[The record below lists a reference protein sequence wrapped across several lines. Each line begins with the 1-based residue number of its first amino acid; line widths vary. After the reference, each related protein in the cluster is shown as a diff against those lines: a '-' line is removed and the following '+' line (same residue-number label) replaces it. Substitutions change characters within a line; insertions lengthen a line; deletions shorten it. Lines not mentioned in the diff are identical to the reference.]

1 MLRVLKLPKQIL
13 KSKIVNLQS
22 SMKIKLY
29 ILFFLLTTSLFAQK
43 VTTSVNVTKNKI
55 GAEFKLT
62 LKTDVDTLSK
72 VKFPEAKS
80 FGALEVIQSYKID
93 TVKNGARYQLIK
105 NYGLTQFDSGKYVI
119 PRIPVLINGKTAF
132 SDSIK
137 VEVNNIKVDTL
148 KQKMYDIKD
157 IAIVESPLGTWWIYV
172 LILLVIAAAGFF
184 IYKFIKKRQN
194 KPKIEEIVFKSPIE
208 KATTLLQQLE
218 RKELWQKGE
227 IKHYYS
233 ELTDIARNYIEEEIH
248 IPAMESTTSELI
260 EGLRKA
266 AKQHKLKLSNET
278 VENLEKVLMQ
288 ADLVKFAKVK
298 PLDFE
303 IEEDKKRISS
313 SIVIIHKS
321 IPEVV
326 EEDDE
331 LTQWNEQQKELARLQ
346 KLKKQKRVRIISTIG
361 IILGMLML
369 FLFGLIYFK
378 GFDYVKDNFIGHP
391 TKDLVEG
398 QWVYSEYGNPGI
410 KVETPKV
417 LKRIDVTKTLPKNAM
432 ALIKEMQTFG
442 YGSVLEDFYITV
454 STVTYKQ
461 ETQIDLD
468 KTAEGYMKVMEA
480 QGAQDILVK
489 TEDFDTQKGISGKK
503 AYGTLTIL
511 DKIKGKSTKIY
522 YELLLFSQNGGLQT
536 ILVMHLEDDKY
547 GQQIADRMLNSV
559 ELQTAQQ

>member
-1 MLRVLKLPKQIL
+1 
-13 KSKIVNLQS
+13 
-22 SMKIKLY
+22 MKIKLY
-29 ILFFLLTTSLFAQK
+29 ILFFLLSTSLFAQK
-43 VTTSVNVTKNKI
+43 VTTSVDTIKNKI

-72 VKFPEAKS
+72 VKFPEAKN
-80 FGALEVIQSYKID
+80 FGALEVIHSYKID
-93 TVKNGARYQLIK
+93 TVRNGARYELIK
-105 NYGLTQFDSGKYVI
+105 KYGLTQFDRGSYVI
-119 PRIPVLINGKTAF
+119 PRIPVLINGKAVF

-137 VEVNNIKVDTL
+137 LEVNDVKVDTL

-157 IAIVESPLGTWWIYV
+157 IAQAESPLGTWWIYL
-172 LILLVIAAAGFF
+172 LILLVIGIAGYF
-184 IYKFIKKRQN
+184 IYQFIKKRQSQ
-194 KPKIEEIVFKSPIE
+194 PKAEVIVFKSPIE

-218 RKELWQKGE
+218 IKELWQKGE

-266 AKQHKLKLSNET
+266 AKQKKLKLSNET

-298 PLDFE
+298 PIDYE

-313 SIVIIHKS
+313 AIVIIHKS

-326 EEDDE
+326 EDDDE
-331 LTQWNEQQKELARLQ
+331 LALWNEQQKELARLQ

-369 FLFGLIYFK
+369 FVLGLIYFK
-378 GFDYVKDNFIGHP
+378 GFDYVKDNFLGHP

-398 QWVYSEYGNPGI
+398 QWVYSEYGNPGVR
-410 KVETPKV
+410 VETPKV
-417 LKRIDVTKTLPKNAM
+417 LKRIDATKTLPKDAM

-442 YGSVLEDFYITV
+442 YGSLLEDFYIAV

-461 ETQIDLD
+461 PIQMDLD
-468 KTAEGYMKVMEA
+468 KTAEGYLKIMEA
-480 QGAQDILVK
+480 QGAQNIIVK

-503 AYGTLTIL
+503 AYGTMTVLN
-511 DKIKGKSTKIY
+511 KIKGKSTKMY
-522 YELLLFSQNGGLQT
+522 YEVLLFSQNSGLQT
-536 ILVMHLEDDKY
+536 ILVMHREDDKY
-547 GQQIADRMLNSV
+547 GQQIAERMLNSV
-559 ELQTAQQ
+559 ELQTAQE

>member
-1 MLRVLKLPKQIL
+1 
-13 KSKIVNLQS
+13 
-22 SMKIKLY
+22 MKIKLY
-29 ILFFLLTTSLFAQK
+29 ILFLLLSTSLFAQK

-72 VKFPEAKS
+72 VKFPEAKN

-93 TVKNGARYQLIK
+93 TVKNGARYELIK
-105 NYGLTQFDSGKYVI
+105 KYGLTQFDSGKYVI
-119 PRIPVLINGKTAF
+119 PRIPVLINGKSIF

-137 VEVNNIKVDTL
+137 VEVNDVKVDTL

-157 IAIVESPLGTWWIYV
+157 IAQVESPLGTWWIYL
-172 LILLVIAAAGFF
+172 LILLAIGVIGYF
-184 IYKFIKKRQN
+184 IYQFIKKRQN
-194 KPKIEEIVFKSPIE
+194 QPKAEVIVFKSPIE

-218 RKELWQKGE
+218 SKELWQKGE

-260 EGLRKA
+260 EGLRRVS
-266 AKQHKLKLSNET
+266 KQQKLKLSNET
-278 VENLEKVLMQ
+278 LENLEKVLMQ

-298 PLDFE
+298 PLDYE

-326 EEDDE
+326 EENDE
-331 LTQWNEQQKELARLQ
+331 LALWNEQQKELARLQ
-346 KLKKQKRVRIISTIG
+346 KLKKQKRARIITTIA
-361 IILGMLML
+361 IVIGMLII
-369 FLFGLIYFK
+369 FVSGVAYFK
-378 GFDYVKDNFIGHP
+378 GTEYLRDNILGHP

-398 QWVYSEYGNPGI
+398 EWVYSEYGNPGV

-417 LKRIDVTKTLPKNAM
+417 LKRIDASKVLPKDAM
-432 ALIKEMQTFG
+432 SLIKDMQIFS
-442 YGSVLEDFYITV
+442 YGSILEDFSIVV
-454 STVTYKQ
+454 STITYKQ
-461 ETQIDLD
+461 PMKMDLD
-468 KTAEGYMKVMEA
+468 KTAEGYLKIMEA
-480 QGAQDILVK
+480 QGAQNIIVK

-503 AYGTLTIL
+503 AYGTMTVLNKL
-511 DKIKGKSTKIY
+511 KGKSTKMY
-522 YELLLFSQNGGLQT
+522 YELLLFAQDSGLQE
-536 ILVMHLEDDKY
+536 ILILHREDDKY
-547 GQQIADRMLNSV
+547 AQQIAERMLNSV
-559 ELQTAQQ
+559 ELQTAQE

>member
-1 MLRVLKLPKQIL
+1 
-13 KSKIVNLQS
+13 
-22 SMKIKLY
+22 MKIKLY
-29 ILFFLLTTSLFAQK
+29 ILLLFTTTLFAQK

-72 VKFPEAKS
+72 VKFPEAKN

-119 PRIPVLINGKTAF
+119 PRIPVLINGKPSF

-137 VEVNNIKVDTL
+137 VEVNNVEVDTL

-157 IAIVESPLGTWWIYV
+157 IAQVESPIGTWWIYI
-172 LILLVIAAAGFF
+172 LILLAIAVVGYF
-184 IYKFIKKRQN
+184 IYQFIKKRQN
-194 KPKIEEIVFKSPIE
+194 KPKVEEIVFKSPIE

-218 RKELWQKGE
+218 VKELWQKGE

-278 VENLEKVLMQ
+278 VENLEKVLKQ
-288 ADLVKFAKVK
+288 ADLVKFAKIK
-298 PLDFE
+298 PLDYE
-303 IEEDKKRISS
+303 IEEDKKRISN

-321 IPEVV
+321 IPEIV

-331 LTQWNEQQKELARLQ
+331 LIQWNEKQKELARLQ
-346 KLKKQKRVRIISTIG
+346 KLKKQKRIRIISTIG
-361 IILGMLML
+361 IILGMLL
-369 FLFGLIYFK
+369 IFLLGLIYFK
-378 GFDYVKDNFIGHP
+378 GFDYVKDNIIGHP

-398 QWVYSEYGNPGI
+398 KWVYSQYGNPGI
-410 KVETPKV
+410 RIETPKV
-417 LKRIDVTKTLPKNAM
+417 LKRIDASKILPKEAM

-442 YGSVLEDFYITV
+442 YGSILEDFYITV

-461 ETQIDLD
+461 ETQIDLN

-480 QGAQDILVK
+480 QGAQNILVK

-503 AYGTLTIL
+503 AYGTMTVL
-511 DKIKGKSTKIY
+511 DKGKGKSTKMY

-536 ILVMHLEDDKY
+536 ILVMHREEDKY
-547 GQQIADRMLNSV
+547 GQQIAERMLNSV

>member
-1 MLRVLKLPKQIL
+1 
-13 KSKIVNLQS
+13 
-22 SMKIKLY
+22 MKFKLY
-29 ILFFLLTTSLFAQK
+29 IAFFLLSTSLFAQK
-43 VTTSVNVTKNKI
+43 VTTSVDVTKNKI

-72 VKFPEAKS
+72 VKFPEAKN
-80 FGALEVIQSYKID
+80 FGALEVIHSYKID
-93 TVKNGARYQLIK
+93 TVRNGARYELIK
-105 NYGLTQFDSGKYVI
+105 KYGLTQFDSGKYTI
-119 PRIPVLINGKTAF
+119 QRIPILINGKPVF

-137 VEVNNIKVDTL
+137 VEVNDIQVDTL

-157 IAIVESPLGTWWIYV
+157 IAQVESPLGSWWIYL
-172 LILLVIAAAGFF
+172 LILLVIGIAGYF
-184 IYKFIKKRQN
+184 IYQFIKKRQN
-194 KPKIEEIVFKSPIE
+194 QPKAEVIVFKSPIE

-218 RKELWQKGE
+218 NKELWQKGE

-260 EGLRKA
+260 DGLRKA
-266 AKQHKLKLSNET
+266 AKQKKLKISNET

-298 PLDFE
+298 PLDYE

-326 EEDDE
+326 ENDDE
-331 LTQWNEQQKELARLQ
+331 LALWNEQQKELARLQ

-361 IILGMLML
+361 ILFGMLLL
-369 FLFGLIYFK
+369 FVLGLIYFK
-378 GFDYVKDNFIGHP
+378 GFDYVKDNFLGHP

-398 QWVYSEYGNPGI
+398 QWVYSEYGNPGVR
-410 KVETPKV
+410 VETPKV
-417 LKRIDVTKTLPKNAM
+417 LKRVDAAKTLPKDAM

-442 YGSVLEDFYITV
+442 YGSLLEDFYIAV

-461 ETQIDLD
+461 PTQMDLD
-468 KTAEGYMKVMEA
+468 KTAEGYLKIMEA
-480 QGAQDILVK
+480 QGAQNIIVK
-489 TEDFDTQKGISGKK
+489 TEDFDTQKGVSGKK
-503 AYGTLTIL
+503 AYGTMTVLN
-511 DKIKGKSTKIY
+511 KIKGKSTKMY
-522 YELLLFSQNGGLQT
+522 YELLLFSQNSGLQT
-536 ILVMHLEDDKY
+536 ILVMHREDDKY
-547 GQQIADRMLNSV
+547 GQQIAERILNSV
-559 ELQTAQQ
+559 ELQTAQE